1 MADTATVKAPY
12 CVVETGGKQY
22 LVVPGSVLTVER
34 LDGPVGGQV
43 TLTRVLALHDGQRL
57 TVGHP
62 VVGGAQVVCQVLTQ
76 TRAPKVVSYK
86 YKRRE
91 GFHWKKGHRQSV
103 TQLKVLEVTPPPP
116 HVAPSA
122 LALQKESHET

>member
-1 MADTATVKAPY
+1 MTETPFPY
-12 CVVETGGKQY
+12 AIVETGGKQY
-22 LVVPGSVLTVER
+22 VARAGALLTIEKLAGEAGAEIA
-34 LDGPVGGQV
+34 LD
-43 TLTRVLALHDGQRL
+43 RVLAVHDGQRL

-62 VVGGAQVVCQVLTQ
+62 IVTGAQVVGSIVAQ

-103 TQLKVLEVTPPPP
+103 TKFKVLNVVTG
-116 HVAPSA
+116 HG
-122 LALQKESHET
+122 Q